1 MTIPIWML
9 FGFAMWTL
17 TVLLGSVGVYRWSRI
32 LTGKVAIK
40 EFRADKVEGEDWYLR
55 AMRAHANC
63 IENLPVFAVIVFVS
77 FVSGA
82 SSANLDIMAVGVLVA
97 RILQSTIHIA
107 VTPTN
112 TVVLVRF
119 IFYFIQVIC
128 FFGMAGVIVNQAL

>member
-1 MTIPIWML
+1 MPIPIWML

-40 EFRADKVEGEDWYLR
+40 EFRADKVEGDDWYLR

>member
-1 MTIPIWML
+1 ML

-40 EFRADKVEGEDWYLR
+40 EFRADKVEGDDWYLR

>member
-40 EFRADKVEGEDWYLR
+40 EFRADKVEGDDWYLR

-107 VTPTN
+107 ATPTN
-112 TVVLVRF
+112 TIVLVRF
-119 IFYFIQVIC
+119 IFYLLQVIC

>member
-1 MTIPIWML
+1 MTIPVWML

-17 TVLLGSVGVYRWSRI
+17 IVLLGSVGVYRWSRI

-40 EFRADKVEGEDWYLR
+40 EFRADKVVGDDWYLR

-63 IENLPVFAVIVFVS
+63 IENLPVFTVIVFVS
-77 FVSGA
+77 FVSGV
-82 SSANLDIMAVGVLVA
+82 SSTNLDIMAVGVLVA

-112 TVVLVRF
+112 TIVLVRF
-119 IFYFIQVIC
+119 IFYLVQVIC
-128 FFGMAGVIVNQAL
+128 FFGMAAVLVNQSL

>member
-1 MTIPIWML
+1 MTFPVWML
-9 FGFAMWTL
+9 LGFAMWTL
-17 TVLLGSVGVYRWSRI
+17 VVLLGSVGVYRWSRI

-77 FVSGA
+77 FVSGV
-82 SSANLDIMAVGVLVA
+82 SSASVDIMAFIVLAA

-107 VTPTN
+107 LTPTN
-112 TVVLVRF
+112 TIVLVRF
-119 IFYFIQVIC
+119 IFYFVQVIC
-128 FFGMAGVIVNQAL
+128 FFGMTGVIVSQAL

>member
-1 MTIPIWML
+1 MTMAIWML
-9 FGFAMWTL
+9 LGFAMWTL
-17 TVLLGSVGVYRWSRI
+17 AVLLGSVGIYRWSRI

-77 FVSGA
+77 FASGE
-82 SSANLDIMAVGVLVA
+82 SSTSVDIMAVSVLVA

-107 VTPTN
+107 ATPTN
-112 TVVLVRF
+112 TIVLVRF
-119 IFYFIQVIC
+119 IFYLVQVIC